1 MTILFLTDSFNGMAQ
16 RLWIELD
23 RHDHQVHVQIAVS
36 GEAMLNAV
44 EECKPDLIVA
54 PILTKKIPEAI
65 YKNHICLI
73 VHPGIKGDRG
83 ASSLDW
89 AILNEEKKWGVSII
103 QAVEKMDAGPLWA
116 THNFKMRPA
125 TKAELYRNEVAQAAA
140 KGILETIEYIERE
153 DFIPEVINYD
163 DASVKGKWN
172 KKATQ
177 NDFEFSWEDHSS
189 EIITKTRA
197 ADSAPGILMD
207 FFGKHYYCYGS
218 HLETSLKGKPGEI
231 LAQRNKAIC
240 VATAESAVWITH
252 LKISEEK
259 SIKLPATIA
268 LNEFS
273 KEIPVSKMSPFETI
287 SGATWQ
293 EIRFEQQNDI
303 GYLHFDFYNGA
314 MSADQCNRLRE
325 TIIQAKTKVKMI
337 VLMGGNDVWSN
348 GIDLNIIEASKN
360 SADTAWEN
368 INALDDL
375 ILEIIQSTSHYIICA
390 LQGNAGAG
398 GVALALSG
406 DKFIARNGIVLNPHT
421 KNMGLYGSEYWTY
434 LLPKRIG
441 IDKATKFTEECLP
454 WGMAV
459 AKEIGLVDDY
469 QGETPAE
476 FMEFIRKQAESVRS
490 LTYFDKLLMAKQFQ
504 QRKDEMNKPLSKY
517 REEELAKMKSNFYED
532 DMGFAEKR
540 YRFVH
545 KIPNAKSHG
554 ISDLYASRRNIY
566 RKRKWES
573 ITYNEN
579 NE

>member
-1 MTILFLTDSFNGMAQ
+1 MAQ

-23 RHDHQVHVQIAVS
+23 RLDHQVHVQVAVS
-36 GEAMLNAV
+36 DDAMLKAV
-44 EECKPDLIVA
+44 EEFKPDLIIA
-54 PILTKKIPEAI
+54 PILTKKIPESI

-89 AILNEEKKWGVSII
+89 AILNNEKEWGVSII

-116 THNFKMRPA
+116 THNFEMRPA
-125 TKAELYRNEVAQAAA
+125 TKAELYRNEVAQAAS
-140 KGILETIEYIERE
+140 KGILEAISYIEKE
-153 DFIPEVINYD
+153 NFQSETINYK

-172 KKATQ
+172 NKVTQ
-177 NDFEFSWEDHSS
+177 NDFKFSWEDNSS
-189 EIITKTRA
+189 EIIKKIRA
-197 ADSAPGILMD
+197 ADSAPGVLIELSTALNLTGD
-207 FFGKHYYCYGS
+207 KKYYCYGV

-231 LAQRNKAIC
+231 LAQRNNAIC
-240 VATAESAVWITH
+240 IATADAAIWITH
-252 LKISEEK
+252 LKASEEK
-259 SIKLPATIA
+259 SIKLPATIT
-268 LNEFS
+268 LNKYS
-273 KEIPVSKMSPFETI
+273 KEIPVSKINPFEKI

-293 EIRFEQQNDI
+293 EIRFDQENDI
-303 GYLHFDFYNGA
+303 GYLYFDFYNGA
-314 MSADQCNRLRE
+314 MSAEQCNRLRE
-325 TIIQAKTKVKMI
+325 AFIEAKKKTKMI

-348 GIDLNIIEASKN
+348 GIDLNIIEASVN
-360 SADTAWEN
+360 PADTAWEN

-375 ILEIIQSTSHYIICA
+375 ILEIIQSTGNYIICA

-469 QGETPAE
+469 QGETQTE
-476 FMEFIRKQAESVRS
+476 FLEFVKKQAVSVRS
-490 LTYFDKLLMAKQFQ
+490 LTYFDKLVMAKQFQ
-504 QRKDEMNKPLSKY
+504 RRKDEMNKPLAKY
-517 REEELAKMKSNFYED
+517 REEELTKMKANFYED
-532 DMGFAEKR
+532 NMGFAEKR
-540 YRFVH
+540 HHFVL
-545 KIPNAKSHG
+545 KIKNADSHE

-573 ITYNEN
+573 ITYNKN